1 MKSARVPWHR
11 SRRTLIGCGVLAGI
25 AAVVVALFAFGP
37 NKNADPEVFTNEP
50 AQVPKPQVKAPF
62 DPDAR
67 QVAMRFVQTAV
78 ARKHL
83 DEAWGLA
90 GPQVRGG
97 LTHEQ
102 WMTGN
107 IPVVPY
113 PLDLLAVAPFK
124 VDASYV
130 DSAII
135 EIALLPEEERRNS
148 QPDLLH
154 GAQESRE
161 GRQGALGRRQL
172 GAARQRGHAAAS
184 RNDVRG
190 RQPHGEEF
198 V

>member
-135 EIALLPEEERRNS
+135 EIALLPKKNAGIRS
-148 QPDLLH
+148 QIFFMELKKVGK
-154 GAQESRE
+154 GAK
-161 GRQGALGRRQL
+161 
-172 GAARQRGHAAAS
+172 ARWVVDNWVPRAS
-184 RNDVRG
+184 AVTPR
-190 RQPHGEEF
+190 
-198 V
+198 